1 MFKRKVYEK
10 LKEWKD
16 QYSNDYAVML
26 EGARRVGKST
36 IAEEFARNEFRTYI
50 KVDFASV
57 PQKLLEVFDDI
68 ADLDTFFL
76 RIQAATGITLY
87 KGESV
92 LIFDEI
98 QRAPLVRQAIKYLV
112 ADKRYYYIETG

>member
-36 IAEEFARNEFRTYI
+36 IAEEHTIIIVHPSAIDYGIIISLFPVFRKTFRTRPSLFCLTALQ
-50 KVDFASV
+50 KD
-57 PQKLLEVFDDI
+57 PQISRRVF
-68 ADLDTFFL
+68 
-76 RIQAATGITLY
+76 
-87 KGESV
+87 
-92 LIFDEI
+92 
-98 QRAPLVRQAIKYLV
+98 P
-112 ADKRYYYIETG
+112 